1 MPLSSMPKMDHWRYL
16 PHGRYLLDAER
27 KMLQSLLPRY
37 FGYHLL
43 QIGGPEHY
51 DLLESSLINHHVR
64 LTDEFAPGFAGSSVQ
79 ANLDALPF
87 LPNSV
92 DLVLLPHTLDR
103 LENAPALLKAVYDML
118 IPEGHIIILGYNGM
132 SLWRLA
138 KLWRHDDALLQRAQF
153 HGAWQVRHWLS
164 NAGFQIDYHKSV
176 AHRPPIA
183 NERMLQRL
191 LFMEPMGQLMWPNL
205 GAVHLIVARKQ
216 VVSLTAIRPGVPA
229 PPLSLGDP
237 LTKPSSLN
245 QHKESGNL

>member
-1 MPLSSMPKMDHWRYL
+1 MPKMDHWRYL

-64 LTDEFAPGFAGSSVQ
+64 LSDEFAPGFSGSSVQ
-79 ANLDALPF
+79 SELTALPF

-92 DLVLLPHTLDR
+92 DLILMPHTLDR
-103 LENAPALLKAVYDML
+103 LADAPALLKEAYDVL
-118 IPEGHIIILGYNGM
+118 IPEGHIIILGYNAV

-138 KLWRHDDALLQRAQF
+138 KLWRGNKDALLQRAQF
-153 HGAWQVRHWLS
+153 HGAWQVRRWLS
-164 NAGFQIDYHKSV
+164 QAGFQIDFHKSV

-183 NERMLQRL
+183 SDAILQRL
-191 LFMEPMGQLMWPNL
+191 LFLEPMGQLLWPNL
-205 GAVHLIVARKQ
+205 GAVHVIVARKK
-216 VVSLTAIRPGVPA
+216 VVSLTAIRPCTKAQQIPMGEAVA
-229 PPLSLGDP
+229 
-237 LTKPSSLN
+237 KPSSI
-245 QHKESGNL
+245 QVSSES